1 MPQSANETPLSSF
14 PLLRRWATLALA
26 ASLLALSLAVAA
38 ADSWF
43 TFIGDPVDPRADTL
57 QILAASVTAIPG
69 GRAVEIR
76 ANLAQEGQAPATP
89 AAGFATHVATDA
101 GAALPYRSFTA
112 ELHIDCALGT
122 ARVRRSVLFAGPLW
136 TGAEQRM
143 DYREDNMPPLLFRPS
158 GRPDPVPRLVLAGCG
173 FASVKTR

>member
-14 PLLRRWATLALA
+14 PPLRRRATPALA
-26 ASLLALSLAVAA
+26 ASLLASSLAVAG

-76 ANLAQEGQAPATP
+76 ANLAQEGLAP
-89 AAGFATHVATDA
+89 AAGFATNVAADT

-158 GRPDPVPRLVLAGCG
+158 GRPDPVARLVLAGCG

>member
-1 MPQSANETPLSSF
+1 MTEPSTRRAESTSRSSPQKRPLNALHF
-14 PLLRRWATLALA
+14 LRACWLA
-26 ASLLALSLAVAA
+26 APLAVAA

-57 QILAASVTAIPG
+57 QILAVSVTAIPG

-76 ANLAQEGQAPATP
+76 ANLAQEGLAADAQPA
-89 AAGFATHVATDA
+89 VA
-101 GAALPYRSFTA
+101 YRSFTA
-112 ELHIDCALGT
+112 ELHIDCTAGA
-122 ARVRRSVLFAGPLW
+122 ARVRRGVLFAGPLW
-136 TGAEQRM
+136 TGAEHAM
-143 DYREDNMPPLLFRPS
+143 DYREDSMPPLVFRPQ

>member
-1 MPQSANETPLSSF
+1 M
-14 PLLRRWATLALA
+14 
-26 ASLLALSLAVAA
+26 AA

-57 QILAASVTAIPG
+57 QILAVSVTAIPG

-76 ANLAQEGQAPATP
+76 ANLAQEGQAQV
-89 AAGFATHVATDA
+89 AGFASNVAADA
-101 GAALPYRSFTA
+101 RPTAPYRSFTA
-112 ELHIDCALGT
+112 ELHIDCAAGS
-122 ARVRRSVLFAGPLW
+122 ARVRRGVLFAGPLW
-136 TGAEQRM
+136 TGAEHAM
-143 DYREDNMPPLLFRPS
+143 DYREDNMPPLVFRPQ